1 MIGGSCLCGTVAYE
15 ITTPLEEM
23 HHCHCSR
30 CRKHHG
36 AAFSTYAQLARTG
49 FRFVRGEDRVR
60 SYRSSQHVARTFCD
74 NCGSNLQFLFD
85 GLPDLVWVAAGSF
98 DDDPQRKPD
107 AHIFATS
114 KAPWHEITD
123 DLPRYEGYVP
133 QG

>member
-1 MIGGSCLCGTVAYE
+1 MIRGSCLCGAVAYQ
-15 ITTPLEEM
+15 ITTPIEEM

-36 AAFSTYAQLARTG
+36 AAFSTYAQVAAS
-49 FRFVRGEDRVR
+49 VRGH
-60 SYRSSQHVARTFCD
+60 RSSEQVTRTFCAD
-74 NCGSNLQFLFD
+74 CGSNLQFLFA
-85 GLPDLVWVAAGSF
+85 GLPDLAWIAVGGF
-98 DDDPQRKPD
+98 DDVPERRPS

-123 DLPRYEGYVP
+123 DLPQYVGYVP